1 VKHIMT
7 IYYLKALFSLLV
19 LLALTGLLEQSSLAY
34 IQNIAEKNIGFLGL
48 ITEIKMILS
57 GISDFVPFLK
67 GHSDSLN
74 SSFTKAENYL
84 LIVNGLS
91 LVELMLIGISNSW
104 LFKALLMILLIIS
117 LIRKSGSLSAK
128 LLVIALAINPGLQ
141 LFSVTMDHLS
151 KSSSIDYG
159 ESYYSELQQSV
170 QELKQEKAQLSQQH
184 EKNLTAINNGDK
196 KGLDFFKKLKEDISY
211 DVKKAKTSINGDFKN
226 LRIIVHD
233 GGKELIRKITIFCS
247 MVIFSLLLMPVGYGV
262 IVYTIYKSVMIPATM
277 SQMKDV
283 EQEVLSTPKAWGEN
297 LITKFNNM
305 KGNIEDKANELESD
319 KKSLESRVNH
329 EVEEVVSDAK
339 PEKLEELSSQTLT
352 GKKETAE
359 LEKID
364 QTLSSSKPPPISI

>member
-1 VKHIMT
+1 M
-7 IYYLKALFSLLV
+7 
-19 LLALTGLLEQSSLAY
+19 
-34 IQNIAEKNIGFLGL
+34 
-48 ITEIKMILS
+48 
-57 GISDFVPFLK
+57 
-67 GHSDSLN
+67 
-74 SSFTKAENYL
+74 
-84 LIVNGLS
+84 
-91 LVELMLIGISNSW
+91 
-104 LFKALLMILLIIS
+104 
-117 LIRKSGSLSAK
+117 
-128 LLVIALAINPGLQ
+128 
-141 LFSVTMDHLS
+141 
-151 KSSSIDYG
+151 
-159 ESYYSELQQSV
+159 
-170 QELKQEKAQLSQQH
+170 
-184 EKNLTAINNGDK
+184 
-196 KGLDFFKKLKEDISY
+196 
-211 DVKKAKTSINGDFKN
+211 KKAKTSINGDFKN

>member
-1 VKHIMT
+1 
-7 IYYLKALFSLLV
+7 
-19 LLALTGLLEQSSLAY
+19 
-34 IQNIAEKNIGFLGL
+34 
-48 ITEIKMILS
+48 
-57 GISDFVPFLK
+57 
-67 GHSDSLN
+67 
-74 SSFTKAENYL
+74 
-84 LIVNGLS
+84 
-91 LVELMLIGISNSW
+91 MLIGISNSW